1 MIFSKDSWREIFDT
15 IKKNKL
21 RTFLSGF
28 TVAMGIFIFVI
39 LFGFGNGLQ
48 NSFAKYF
55 TDDKVNTI
63 RIWPTSTSLPYK
75 GYTASRT
82 IEFTNQDL
90 VEIKE
95 NFKDQIKDIV
105 VRNTRYFQIKYKEKS
120 NNYQVRAVS
129 PGHKEAEMTII
140 MQGRYLNEGD
150 IANRKKHVVI
160 GRLVA
165 QDLFKDKNPIGQY
178 IFGSNH
184 SWRVVGVFQDEGGD
198 REERTLYVPYTAMQE
213 IQKNNDKIEQM
224 IVVYNPEMDYAA
236 SMELERKLEDFIKK
250 KKFISPEDNRGV
262 YVSNTGDALENSK
275 NFDWLL
281 QIVVS
286 FIGIGTL
293 IAGII
298 GISNIMV
305 FVVKERTKEIGI
317 RKAIGATP
325 KSIIAMILHESIFI
339 TTISGYIGLIFAM
352 IVLKLIGNNLEAK
365 YFISNPYI
373 DTGDAIWATIILIF
387 FGALAGY
394 LPARKAAKIKPIIA
408 LRDK

>member
-75 GYTASRT
+75 GYTASRK

-95 NFKDQIKDIV
+95 NFNDQIKDIV

-150 IANRKKHVVI
+150 ITNRKKHAVI

-275 NFDWLL
+275 NFDSLL

>member
-63 RIWPTSTSLPYK
+63 RIFPTSTSLPYK
-75 GYTASRT
+75 GYTASRK

-150 IANRKKHVVI
+150 ITNRKKHVVI

-165 QDLFKDKNPIGQY
+165 QDLFNDKNPIGQY

-224 IVVYNPEMDYAA
+224 IVVYNPEMDFAA

-275 NFDWLL
+275 NFDSLL

>member
-63 RIWPTSTSLPYK
+63 RIYPSSTSLPYK
-75 GYTASRT
+75 GYTANRT

-95 NFKDQIKDIV
+95 NFNDQIKDIV

-150 IANRKKHVVI
+150 ITNRKKHAVI

-275 NFDWLL
+275 NFDSLL

-339 TTISGYIGLIFAM
+339 TTISGYIGLISAM